1 MGNDNKTI
9 AEAVAQYLAI
19 LSGEEKQGNQ
29 QELNRFMKWCGAN
42 RLISKLSIRE
52 LENYSERISESS
64 DNPNEKL
71 DPVKA
76 FLSYAKKE
84 KLIKSNLGVHLRV
97 KKSSTKRS
105 GSAGKES
112 QKTISLTQVG
122 YDELQAELSN
132 LLKER
137 PAISEMIRLAAADKD
152 FRENA
157 PLEAARERQGQ
168 VEARIRELEAIV
180 KVSMIVSQNEEDVIK
195 AKIGC
200 TVIISDI
207 SEGERLS
214 YTLVDRS
221 EANLSK
227 GRLST
232 DSPIG
237 KAIVGHEVGDI
248 VEVNAPAGQ
257 LRYKIEEIRY

>member
-1 MGNDNKTI
+1 MGNDNITI
-9 AEAVAQYLAI
+9 AEAVAQFLAT
-19 LSGEEKQGNQ
+19 LSAEERQDKQH
-29 QELNRFMKWCGAN
+29 ELNKFIKWCGAN

-64 DNPNEKL
+64 DNPGEKL
-71 DPVKA
+71 DRVKA

-84 KLIKSNLGVHLRV
+84 KLIKSNLGTHLRV
-97 KKSSTKRS
+97 QKSSSKRS
-105 GSAGKES
+105 AAAGKES
-112 QKTISLTQVG
+112 QKTISLTQEG
-122 YDELQAELSN
+122 FNELQAELFV
-132 LLKER
+132 LIKER
-137 PAISEMIRLAAADKD
+137 PIIAEMIRLAAADKD

-180 KVSMIVSQNEEDVIK
+180 KASMIMSQNEGDVIK

-200 TVIISDI
+200 SVIISDI
-207 SEGERLS
+207 SECEQLS

-248 VEVNAPAGQ
+248 VEVNAPAGK
-257 LRYKIEEIRY
+257 LCYRIEEIRY